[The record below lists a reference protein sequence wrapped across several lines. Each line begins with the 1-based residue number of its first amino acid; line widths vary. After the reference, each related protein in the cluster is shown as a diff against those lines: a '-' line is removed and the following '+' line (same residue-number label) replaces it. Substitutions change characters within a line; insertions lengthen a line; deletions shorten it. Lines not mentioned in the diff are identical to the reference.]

1 MLFLSILFPMAPVAF
16 PEKSD
21 FILPTKR
28 PHLLLL
34 YKESREDILKQRLM
48 VIGAFQ

>member
-1 MLFLSILFPMAPVAF
+1 MAPVAF